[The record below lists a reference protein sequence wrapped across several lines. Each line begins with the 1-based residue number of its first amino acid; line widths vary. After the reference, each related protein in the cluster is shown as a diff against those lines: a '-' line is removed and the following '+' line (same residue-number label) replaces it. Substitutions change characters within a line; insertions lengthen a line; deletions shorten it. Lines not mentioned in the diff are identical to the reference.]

1 MDEIFPGL
9 LGWTAI
15 RETIGQPVHSAY
27 AVAARTLVDPM
38 VPPEGLGTFGGS
50 GEAADALPAPELI
63 VLTNRHHR
71 RHSAR
76 FHERF
81 GCPVRAS
88 ERGLYDLL
96 DAPFKVSGFAAGEE
110 LAPGVVAHEVGVL
123 CPDES
128 ALHLAIG
135 PGALAVADGVI
146 RSGDDG
152 ALVFVPT
159 RCSATT
165 RRRSGVGSPPPTG
178 RLCDELE
185 FDALLL
191 AHGAPIR
198 SGGREALA
206 AFAEQVLAREG

>member
-9 LGWTAI
+9 RSWTAI

-27 AVAARTLVDPM
+27 AVQARTLIDPM
-38 VPPEGLGTFGGS
+38 VPPEGLGAFG
-50 GEAADALPAPELI
+50 DRPDQIPAPELI

-81 GCPVRAS
+81 RCRVVAND
-88 ERGLYDLL
+88 RGLYDLL
-96 DAPFKVSGFAAGEE
+96 DGPFKVTGFAPGDEV
-110 LAPGVVAHEVGVL
+110 APGVVAHEVGVL

-146 RSGDDG
+146 RTGDDG
-152 ALVFVPT
+152 ALGFVPDSLLGDDPV
-159 RCSATT
+159 RI
-165 RRRSGVGSPPPTG
+165 RRGLAEAYR

-191 AHGAPIR
+191 AHGAPIVT
-198 SGGREALA
+198 GGREALA
-206 AFAEQVLAREG
+206 AFADEVLAREG

>member
-9 LGWTAI
+9 LSWTAI

-27 AVAARTLVDPM
+27 AVEARTLIDPM
-38 VPPEGLGTFGGS
+38 VPPEGLGAFGDGD
-50 GEAADALPAPELI
+50 EQLPPPELV
-63 VLTNRHHR
+63 VLTSRHHR
-71 RHSAR
+71 RHSAEFAKR
-76 FHERF
+76 FR
-81 GCPVRAS
+81 CRVVAN

-96 DAPFKVSGFAAGEE
+96 DGPVKVTGFHPGDE

-123 CPDES
+123 CSDES

-152 ALVFVPT
+152 ALGFVPDSLLGDDPV
-159 RCSATT
+159 RI
-165 RRRSGVGSPPPTG
+165 RRGLAAAYR
-178 RLCDELE
+178 RLCDELA

-191 AHGAPIR
+191 AHGAPVAT
-198 SGGREALA
+198 GGREALA
-206 AFAEQVLAREG
+206 AFADEVLEREG